1 MLKKCITTAIV
12 SDNLR
17 ILHLLHHLSD
27 KVGSLRAILESVLK
41 KMMFQKK
48 SLYHLQGS
56 ILHFSIIRH
65 NIIPTNLDAYR
76 SIDINR

>member
-41 KMMFQKK
+41 KMMFQKIFV
-48 SLYHLQGS
+48 SSARFNITFFNNTAQYHS
-56 ILHFSIIRH
+56 
-65 NIIPTNLDAYR
+65 N
-76 SIDINR
+76 